1 MKNKHSSANNK
12 IYLLQVLAVS
22 AGLVVIA
29 LLANFS
35 TVRQAPANVGKTF
48 SSESEHIKK
57 IAGQAWV
64 PFIENVGQA
73 DAQVR
78 YLTQLKNGTFYV
90 GENGQLTYDFSI
102 HENRKG
108 NNPPESE
115 TQERTSTRYAIK
127 ENFVTDRAIN
137 PLGTDKLDVS
147 VNYFRSSD
155 ETYSNVPNFSG
166 VTLGEIFEKTAV
178 TLKADGM
185 NVEKTFTLK
194 PQGNPDEILM
204 EFEGINALTVSQEGE
219 LELSTPEGTITFTK
233 PVAYQEINGNR
244 KNVAASYRIVGQNR
258 YGFNVGEYDNN
269 YDLVIDPLL
278 SATYLGGNDWEG
290 EREVFGGNANM
301 IIANGSLYVTAYT
314 DSNNFPTTAGA
325 FQETKPALVTQVF
338 ISKFDLALG
347 TLQASTFLGG
357 TVGGNSSEPVMA
369 ADASGN
375 IFVAGNTRQT
385 DFPGTAGNFQPAIG
399 GGMDTFVAKLNGNL
413 TSLLAATYLGGT
425 GSDWANGL
433 AINQANGEIYVSSDA
448 TAGYPAPGSGYD
460 QTHSAGTYNIAIIRL
475 NNFLNAGLSMT
486 YIGENNYYGALAI
499 DSTGD
504 VFVQG
509 GSAGT
514 IASFPIVRANA
525 GTPSFQ
531 ETGGGSNDTF
541 VARFSGDLT
550 ALEASTLFGGAG
562 WENDFAHTIVVCE
575 PPQCPTDQIFITGDS
590 NQAGNYLK
598 TALNANANTIDNN
611 PDADKV
617 MTFGPL
623 SVGAGTGDDV
633 YIARFNR
640 DLQTAAATIIG
651 GTDTDNIPFIDVN
664 SSGEVYLA
672 ADTYSADF
680 PVAEGRFSADPGDG
694 DVDIIGAKFNND
706 LSTLLGSSY
715 VTSTGYDNYPGSIV
729 VDESNGYDVAYINAE
744 TTSTVVPGTS
754 LGYQTAPG
762 DAGIGDL
769 FITRFTCAFTSI
781 CPPENLNATTGTNDG
796 EVDLTWTAPT
806 LAENN
811 NQVVTDYEI
820 HYSDDNF
827 VANDNIFAHA
837 ASTATNI
844 TVTGLVNA
852 TTYYFKVK
860 AVVGAAPGAPSNVAS
875 AAAAGAGPSPSA
887 IEIHVGSVLVSSN
900 VTVGISDGTAVPR
913 AAGHYANSFGSPS
926 TDGFASLLPGLP
938 RAVRYD
944 FDGSGLL
951 IEDDTI
957 TYDPDTLTGAAT
969 VLSQVG
975 GPDYDDDFVGP
986 AITLPFPVYIFGVS
1000 ADTIA
1005 ISSNGYIYVESGT
1018 TAGLPTG
1025 SGCCA
1030 GQDMSQQALSG
1041 NDFMIAGDWTDLY
1054 AAGQGT
1060 IKTETFGTAPNRRF
1074 VVEFNNISQCCDAVG
1089 GNTFQIKFLET
1100 AAAPPPGGVSSSGQG
1115 EETIQPGILQLTNV
1129 PANFSF
1135 PPVDIIEFQ
1144 TYTTVYANAFG
1155 VTEKLT
1161 AEDKRFSGGFEVQ
1174 ITATD
1179 YTGQTNPSNTIPVS
1193 NLGIMTQN
1201 PAAGTTY
1208 LQTST
1213 VENIHNPASGTLI
1226 SGSNGTGVMIT
1237 QTLPFFLSTYGRES
1251 DKLYICSSGFMV
1263 SGADLVGMVAS
1274 DFNTLCN
1281 NPAGGP
1287 PAGNYSALLPYMATG
1302 GNILSTT
1309 NTGAFDADNG
1319 IYYEQISDNEVRIR
1333 YKANVSS
1340 GGLPIGTV
1348 AVTAGLFKD
1357 GRIEYHY
1364 GTMNDAEPAN
1374 VGIYDNQTATQ
1385 ISPTVEPFISYTT
1398 GSQYSGNSI
1407 RFSPVST
1414 DFNDVSRPGTPPVYA
1429 LTNGTSTANPANFTM
1444 FTSDTGNPGFSVP
1457 LTAIEGSACLYHG
1470 RLGNYTFYP
1479 SFMLQIPPE
1488 TTADT
1493 YQNTIT
1499 FTIMDKT
1506 LPNGSQFCPPV

>member
-1 MKNKHSSANNK
+1 MKNKHSPANTNK
-12 IYLLQVLAVS
+12 LTYQGLAVS
-22 AGLVVIA
+22 AGLMVLA
-29 LLANFS
+29 LVGNFS
-35 TVRQAPANVGKTF
+35 TVARVHPSAEKKVAAVGT
-48 SSESEHIKK
+48 ES
-57 IAGQAWV
+57 
-64 PFIENVGQA
+64 PFIQNVGQT
-73 DAQVR
+73 DPRVKFVS
-78 YLTQLKNGTFYV
+78 QLKNGAFYV
-90 GENGQLTYDFSI
+90 GTNGELTYSFSI
-102 HENRKG
+102 PQNKSG
-108 NNPPESE
+108 GLTPEHRE
-115 TQERTSTRYAIK
+115 DAMTSGRYVIK
-127 ENFVTDRAIN
+127 ENFVTDRAIA
-137 PLGTDKLDVS
+137 PKGTGELDVS
-147 VNYFRSSD
+147 VNYFKSATES
-155 ETYSNVPNFSG
+155 YSNVPNFSG
-166 VTLGEIFEKTAV
+166 IDLGEVFKGTGIA
-178 TLKADGM
+178 LKAQDS
-185 NVEKTFTLK
+185 NVEKIFTVN
-194 PQGNPDEILM
+194 PQGDPAAIVAEIRGSDKL
-204 EFEGINALTVSQEGE
+204 GINQSGE
-219 LELSTPEGTITFTK
+219 LELHTSEGTITFTK
-233 PVAYQEINGNR
+233 PVAFQEINGTR
-244 KNVAASYRIVGQNR
+244 KNVEVAYRLLGQNR
-258 YGFNVGEYDNN
+258 YGFTVGAYDKN
-269 YDLVIDPLL
+269 YALVIDPLL

-301 IIANGSLYVTAYT
+301 ILANGSLYITAYT

-325 FQETKPALVTQVF
+325 FQETKPAVVTQVF
-338 ISKFDLALG
+338 VSKFDLALG
-347 TLQASTFLGG
+347 TLEASTFLGG
-357 TVGGNSSEPVMA
+357 TVGGNSSEPVIA
-369 ADASGN
+369 SDASGN

-399 GGMDTFVAKLNGNL
+399 GGMDTFVAKLNSNL

-433 AINQANGEIYVSSDA
+433 AINQANGEVYVSSDA

-460 QTHSAGTYNIAIIRL
+460 QTHGAGTYNIAIIRL
-475 NNFLNAGLSMT
+475 NNALNAGLSMT
-486 YIGENNYYGALAI
+486 YIGVANYYGALAI

-525 GTPSFQ
+525 GIPSFQ

-575 PPQCPTDQIFITGDS
+575 PPQCPTDQVFITGDS

-611 PDADKV
+611 PGADKV
-617 MTFGPL
+617 MTFGSL

-633 YIARFNR
+633 YVARFNR

-672 ADTYSADF
+672 ADTYSNNF
-680 PVAEGRFSADPGDG
+680 PVTEGRFSASPGDG
-694 DVDIIGAKFNND
+694 DVDIIGAKFSND
-706 LSTLLGSSY
+706 LGTLLGSSY

-769 FITRFTCAFTSI
+769 FITRFTCAFASI

-796 EVDLTWTAPT
+796 EVDLTWTAPN

-811 NQVVTDYEI
+811 SQVVADYEI

-827 VANDNIFAHA
+827 VADDNIFAHA

-887 IEIHVGSVLVSSN
+887 IEIHVGSVNVSSN
-900 VTVGISDGTAVPR
+900 VTVGISDGTATPR

-926 TDGFASLLPGLP
+926 LDGFASLVPGLP

-944 FDGSGLL
+944 FDGGGLI

-957 TYDPDTLTGAAT
+957 TYSPDTLTGAAT

-975 GPDYDDDFVGP
+975 GPDYDDDYVGP
-986 AITLPFPVYIFGVS
+986 PITLPFPVYIFGVS
-1000 ADTIA
+1000 TDTIA
-1005 ISSNGYIYVESGT
+1005 ISSNGFIYVESGT
-1018 TAGLPTG
+1018 TGGLPGGT
-1025 SGCCA
+1025 GCCA
-1030 GQDMSQQALSG
+1030 GEDMSAQTLSG
-1041 NDFMIAGDWTDLY
+1041 DDFMIAGDWTDLY
-1054 AAGQGT
+1054 PAGQGT

-1074 VVEFNNISQCCDAVG
+1074 IVEFNNISQCCDALG
-1089 GNTFQIKFLET
+1089 GNTFQIKFFET

-1115 EETIQPGILQLTNV
+1115 EETIQPGILQLTSV

-1144 TYTTVYANAFG
+1144 TYSTVYSNAFG
-1155 VTEKLT
+1155 ATEKLT
-1161 AEDKRFSGGFEVQ
+1161 AEDRRFSGGFEVQ

-1179 YTGQTNPSNTIPVS
+1179 YVGQTNPSNTISVD

-1201 PAAGTTY
+1201 PSAGTTY

-1226 SGSNGTGVMIT
+1226 SGSNGTGVMVT
-1237 QTLPFFLSTYGRES
+1237 QTLPFYLSVYGRES
-1251 DKLYICSSGFMV
+1251 NKIYICSTGFMV
-1263 SGADLVGMVAS
+1263 SGADLVGMLAS
-1274 DFNTLCN
+1274 DFNAFCG
-1281 NPAGGP
+1281 NPDGGP
-1287 PAGNYSALLPYMATG
+1287 PAGNYSILIPYING
-1302 GNILSTT
+1302 GDNILSTT

-1340 GGLPIGTV
+1340 GGLPVGTV
-1348 AVTAGLFKD
+1348 AVTADLFKD

-1364 GTMNDAEPAN
+1364 GTVNDADFPA

>member
-1 MKNKHSSANNK
+1 MKNKHSPANTNK
-12 IYLLQVLAVS
+12 LTYQGLAVS
-22 AGLVVIA
+22 VGLMVLA
-29 LLANFS
+29 LVGNFS
-35 TVRQAPANVGKTF
+35 TVTQVHPSAGKKVADAGT
-48 SSESEHIKK
+48 ES
-57 IAGQAWV
+57 
-64 PFIENVGQA
+64 PFIQNVGQT
-73 DAQVR
+73 DPRVKFIS
-78 YLTQLKNGTFYV
+78 QLKNGTFYV
-90 GENGQLTYDFSI
+90 GTDGELTYSFSFPKNKTNGMTSE
-102 HENRKG
+102 HR
-108 NNPPESE
+108 E
-115 TQERTSTRYAIK
+115 TQTERGKYVIK
-127 ENFVTDRAIN
+127 ENFVTDRSIA
-137 PLGTDKLDVS
+137 PSGTGRLDVA
-147 VNYFRSSD
+147 VNYFKSST
-155 ETYSNVPNFSG
+155 ESYTEVPNFSG
-166 VTLGEIFEKTAV
+166 ISLGEVFDGTKV
-178 TLKADGM
+178 MLKAQSS
-185 NVEKTFTLK
+185 NVEKIFTVSR
-194 PQGNPDEILM
+194 QGDPSAIAM
-204 EFEGINALTVSQEGE
+204 ELQGAEKLTVNEAGE
-219 LELSTPEGTITFTK
+219 LELHTSEGIISFTK
-233 PVAYQEINGNR
+233 PVAYQEINGTK
-244 KNVAASYRIVGQNR
+244 KNIEVSYKLLGQNR
-258 YGFNVGEYDNN
+258 YGFTVGGYDKN
-269 YDLVIDPLL
+269 YELVIDPLL

-301 IIANGSLYVTAYT
+301 ILANGSLYVTAYT
-314 DSNNFPTTAGA
+314 RSTDFPTTAGA
-325 FQETKPALVTQVF
+325 YLETKPGPSYTYQVF
-338 ISKFDLALG
+338 IAKFNVNLG
-347 TLQASTFLGG
+347 TLEAATFLGG
-357 TVGGNSSEPVMA
+357 ADGNNTSEPVIA
-369 ADASGN
+369 SDASGN

-385 DFPGTAGNFQPAIG
+385 DFPGTTGNFQPAIG
-399 GGMDTFVAKLNGNL
+399 GGMDTFVAKLNSNL

-433 AINQANGEIYVSSDA
+433 AINQANGEVYVSSDA
-448 TAGYPAPGSGYD
+448 TTGYPAPGSGYD

-475 NNFLNAGLSMT
+475 NNALNAGLSMT
-486 YIGENNYYGALAI
+486 YIGENNYYGALFI

-504 VFVQG
+504 VYVQG

-525 GTPSFQ
+525 GIPSFQ

-611 PDADKV
+611 PGADKV

-623 SVGAGTGDDV
+623 STTSGDDV

-664 SSGEVYLA
+664 SNGEVYLT
-672 ADTYSADF
+672 ADTYSNNF
-680 PVAEGRFSADPGDG
+680 PVTEGRFSASPGDG
-694 DVDIIGAKFNND
+694 DVDIIGAKFSND
-706 LSTLLGSSY
+706 LGTLLGSSY

-744 TTSTVVPGTS
+744 TTSTTVPGTS

-769 FITRFTCAFTSI
+769 FITRFSCAFASI
-781 CPPENLNATTGTNDG
+781 CPPENLNAATGTNDG
-796 EVDLTWTAPT
+796 EVDLTWTAPN

-811 NQVVTDYEI
+811 GQVVTDYEI

-827 VANDNIFAHA
+827 VADDNIFAHT

-875 AAAAGAGPSPSA
+875 AAAAGAPPPASA
-887 IEIHVGSVLVSSN
+887 IEIHIGSVNVSSN

-926 TDGFASLLPGLP
+926 SDGFASLVPGLP

-944 FDGSGLL
+944 FDGSGLI

-986 AITLPFPVYIFGVS
+986 AIVLPFSVNIFGVTT
-1000 ADTIA
+1000 DTIA

-1018 TAGLPTG
+1018 TGGLPSG
-1025 SGCCA
+1025 SGCCS
-1030 GQDMSQQALSG
+1030 GQDMAIQAIAG
-1041 NDFMIAGDWTDLY
+1041 NDFLIAGDWSDLY
-1054 AAGQGT
+1054 PSGQGT

-1089 GNTFQIKFLET
+1089 GNTFQVKFFET

-1115 EETIQPGILQLTNV
+1115 EETIQPGILQLTSV

-1144 TYTTVYANAFG
+1144 TYTTVYSNAFG
-1155 VTEKLT
+1155 ALEKLT

-1179 YTGQTNPSNTIPVS
+1179 YVGQTNPSNTIPVS

-1201 PAAGTTY
+1201 PSAGTTY
-1208 LQTST
+1208 LQTAT

-1226 SGSNGTGVMIT
+1226 SGSNGTGVMVT

-1251 DKLYICSSGFMV
+1251 DKLYICSSGFMI
-1263 SGADLVGMVAS
+1263 SGADLVGMLAS
-1274 DFNTLCN
+1274 DFNALCN

-1340 GGLPIGTV
+1340 GGLPVGTV
-1348 AVTAGLFKD
+1348 AVTAGLFRD
-1357 GRIEYHY
+1357 GRVEYHY

-1385 ISPTVEPFISYTT
+1385 ISPTVEPFVSYTT
-1398 GSQYSGNSI
+1398 GSQYSGNAI

-1414 DFNDVSRPGTPPVYA
+1414 DFSDVSRPGTPPVYA
-1429 LTNGTSTANPANFTM
+1429 LTNGTSTANPSNFTM
-1444 FTSDTGNPGFSVP
+1444 FTADVGNPGFSVP
-1457 LTAIEGSACLYHG
+1457 LTAIEGAACLYHG

-1479 SFMLQIPPE
+1479 SFILNIPPE
-1488 TTADT
+1488 TAADT

-1499 FTIMDKT
+1499 FTIIDKT